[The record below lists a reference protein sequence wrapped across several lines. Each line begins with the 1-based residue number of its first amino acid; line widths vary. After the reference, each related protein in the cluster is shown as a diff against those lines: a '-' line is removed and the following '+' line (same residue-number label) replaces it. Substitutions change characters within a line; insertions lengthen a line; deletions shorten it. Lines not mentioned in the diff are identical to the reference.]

1 MALSP
6 LQPPAQGPVVSILR
20 QDCIEFHWEDPL
32 SAKLILFASRS
43 VQVLI
48 EFLDFAN
55 VLEEQVL

>member
-6 LQPPAQGPVVSILR
+6 LQPPAQGTVVSILR

-32 SAKLILFASRS
+32 SPKLILFASCS

-55 VLEEQVL
+55 ILEER

>member
-6 LQPPAQGPVVSILR
+6 LQPPPQGPVVSILSE
-20 QDCIEFHWEDPL
+20 DWIEFHWEDPL
-32 SAKLILFASRS
+32 GTKLILFASCS

-55 VLEEQVL
+55 VLKEH